1 MVKIALL
8 VPNEDMLET
17 ARKVVK
23 ERNIDVDYMKALQTV
38 NTVNEARMAV
48 EAGAH
53 IIVAR

>member
-8 VPNEDMLET
+8 VPNEDMLEA
-17 ARKVVK
+17 AREVVK
-23 ERNIDVDYMKALQTV
+23 ERNIEVDYMKAIQTV

-53 IIVAR
+53 